1 MKNLWRLTSNSY
13 RGLPVRCAPGV
24 HAASFEALR
33 SHVPVTARVLDLASG
48 SGAFL
53 ARLKDAGFTNLL
65 GVERERESYL
75 LPDVP
80 CLSVDLDKPF
90 AHQIGGTFDV
100 VTAIEIIEHLSSPI
114 AFLQEARKLLAP
126 GGLLLVSTPN
136 VSEWQSRIKFLL
148 RGELR
153 YFDERQYRFQRHI
166 SPIFPSLAPF
176 MMEEAGLQVVT
187 MTTAGSF
194 DGPLRRHTIGM
205 ATSTLARLTGA
216 RDAIGECLVIVSRLA
231 GAALSRTA

>member
-1 MKNLWRLTSNSY
+1 MKDLWRLTSSSY

-33 SHVPVTARVLDLASG
+33 SRVPTSARVLDLASG

-53 ARLKDAGFTNLL
+53 ARLRDGGFTHLT

-75 LPDVP
+75 LPEVP

-90 AHQIGGTFDV
+90 AQEMGGTFDV

-114 AFLQEARKLLAP
+114 AFLQEVRKLLVP

-148 RGELR
+148 RGRLR
-153 YFDERQYRFQRHI
+153 YFDEPQYRFQRHI
-166 SPIFPSLAPF
+166 SPIFPALAPF

-187 MTTAGSF
+187 MTTVGSF
-194 DGPLRRHTIGM
+194 DGPLRRHTIG
-205 ATSTLARLTGA
+205 ATTSALARLAGA
-216 RDAIGECLVIVSRLA
+216 REAIGECLLIVGRLA
-231 GAALSRTA
+231 GAALPRTA

>member
-1 MKNLWRLTSNSY
+1 MKNLWRLTSSSY

-24 HAASFEALR
+24 HAASAEAVCSR
-33 SHVPVTARVLDLASG
+33 VPVTARVLDLASG

-53 ARLKDAGFTNLL
+53 ARLRDAGFTNLTA
-65 GVERERESYL
+65 VERERDSYL

-90 AHQIGGTFDV
+90 AQEIGGTFDV

-114 AFLQEARKLLAP
+114 AFLQEARKLLPP

-148 RGELR
+148 RGRLR
-153 YFDERQYRFQRHI
+153 YFDEPQYRFQRHI
-166 SPIFPSLAPF
+166 SPIFPALAPF

-187 MTTAGSF
+187 MTTVGSF
-194 DGPLRRHTIGM
+194 DGPLRRHTIG
-205 ATSTLARLTGA
+205 ATTSALARLAGA
-216 RDAIGECLVIVSRLA
+216 REAIGECLLIVGRLA
-231 GAALSRTA
+231 GAALPRTA